1 MSRRKPAPDLI
12 RGGHRFADKD
22 MRKWQMNVET
32 AMQHRITKT
41 VAATSAVLIL
51 LVAVAAAAVPQV
63 RHLASGWWN
72 NPETL
77 AGLPENRQV
86 RYEDGAIDRAR
97 IVAALLPA
105 AIARVEAVQGRPF
118 AHPVTIGVYLT
129 PEAFA
134 AANGTGSAGA
144 VGMHFLGRV
153 ILSPA
158 LFTTKRRRLPA
169 ILTHELSHAHIR
181 SWMSELSFIALPN
194 WFKEGL
200 AVMVSDGGAAEEVSV
215 ADARDAIRWGDQI
228 AVTRQ
233 GSLFD
238 WVGVRMERPPQ
249 VPDTSFRI
257 QMAYR
262 QAGMFV
268 AFLRDTNPAGF
279 ATMMQA
285 ILDGRPFA
293 DAVEAGYQTDVEAL
307 WLRFVRL
314 SGQSTGA
321 TR

>member
-1 MSRRKPAPDLI
+1 
-12 RGGHRFADKD
+12 
-22 MRKWQMNVET
+22 MRQQEH
-32 AMQHRITKT
+32 AMRHVIAKISS
-41 VAATSAVLIL
+41 VAAVVLIL
-51 LVAVAAAAVPQV
+51 VAAVSAAAVPQV
-63 RHLASGWWN
+63 RHIASGWWN
-72 NPETL
+72 NPEAL

-86 RYEDGAIDRAR
+86 RYEEGALDRAR
-97 IVAALLPA
+97 IVAGLLPA
-105 AIARVEAVQGRPF
+105 ATAHVEAVQGRPF
-118 AHPVTIGVYLT
+118 RHRVFIGVYVT
-129 PEAFA
+129 PEAYA
-134 AANGTGSAGA
+134 AANGTGFSGA
-144 VGMHFLGRV
+144 VGVNFLGRV
-153 ILSPA
+153 ILSPS
-158 LFTTKRRRLPA
+158 LFTTKRQRLPLM
-169 ILTHELSHAHIR
+169 LTHELSHAHLR
-181 SWMSELSFIALPN
+181 SWMSELTFIALPN

-200 AVMVSDGGAAEEVSV
+200 AVVVSDGGGAEEVSV

-307 WLRFVRL
+307 WLRFVRS
-314 SGQSTGA
+314 SGQSTG
-321 TR
+321 TTQ